1 MHVQYSSTTVLY
13 HCYNYSILVYCIQY
27 DISVPLSVVR
37 YVLDVRTVYSMLYR
51 IIQPVVVCCLF
62 VLFVLFYCAVVLL
75 YTLYSI

>member
-1 MHVQYSSTTVLY
+1 MIFLCRCLLY
-13 HCYNYSILVYCIQY
+13 GTY
-27 DISVPLSVVR
+27 
-37 YVLDVRTVYSMLYR
+37 VRTVYSMLYR